1 MLVKEENIEITPLVL
16 AKRVKIKFEISLDK
30 IFYDNKLEG
39 IDKELLKVSY
49 KYSEVFERDFM

>member
-1 MLVKEENIEITPLVL
+1 
-16 AKRVKIKFEISLDK
+16 VKIKFEISLDK